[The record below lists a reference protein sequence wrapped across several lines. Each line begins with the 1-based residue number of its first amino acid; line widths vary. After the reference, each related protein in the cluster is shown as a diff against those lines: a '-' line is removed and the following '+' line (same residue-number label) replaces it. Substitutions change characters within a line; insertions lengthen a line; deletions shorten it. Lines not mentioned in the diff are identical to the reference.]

1 MSFRKN
7 KYQILS
13 YTTSNMDDLKAICIY
28 ENIPISEYFFKLEHW
43 KCSKV
48 SLVYLKKN
56 QRDIIIFFI
65 FFFINV
71 WV

>member
-13 YTTSNMDDLKAICIY
+13 YTTSNMDDFKAICIY

-43 KCSKV
+43 KCSKMY
-48 SLVYLKKN
+48 LVYLKKK

-71 WV
+71 WI